1 MAGTAVQPA
10 IRAAAENAIP
20 MKNRFV
26 MSTFLSLS
34 GTSYRHAFFLSRAA
48 SDRALRK
55 VRQHAC
61 APARFR
67 CPEVLAGA
75 HRRVDRRP
83 APKCI
88 TSGAGGGNGGV
99 SGLIGGLLTG
109 CPLASRRL
117 VLRVGS

>member
-61 APARFR
+61 APPRFR

-75 HRRVDRRP
+75 DRRVDRR
-83 APKCI
+83 AALKCI
-88 TSGAGGGNGGV
+88 QFGARVDHGGV
-99 SGLIGGLLTG
+99 FGALRWILTG
-109 CPLASRRL
+109 CARGYRGL
-117 VLRVGS
+117 

>member
-75 HRRVDRRP
+75 DRRADRRP
-83 APKCI
+83 SPQC
-88 TSGAGGGNGGV
+88 TTPGPGGDTGGV
-99 SGLIGGLLTG
+99 AGLNAGLLTG
-109 CPLASRRL
+109 
-117 VLRVGS
+117 